1 MKKRRKAE
9 KQFFMA
15 LFDNKFN
22 HKTGHWS
29 MKLSFASMTYILK
42 ILLFPFTILYGSLI
56 SLRHFLYDRGI
67 FRRVAFEVPVICVG
81 NLSVGG
87 SGKSPMV
94 AWLIEHLQDRNPAVL
109 SRGYGRRSSGFRWVQ
124 KWSSAR
130 ECGDEPLMI
139 KRNFEEIPVAV
150 AENRSVA
157 IPQILMSYP
166 NTGLVI
172 MDDGMQHLSVKPSLL
187 ILMTSWLRPFTRDS
201 LLPAGRLRE
210 GRHRASAADLI
221 VVSNCPEDTAPD
233 EKERLKKEISRYSGA
248 AVYFADLRYG
258 EILRW
263 KDKMPVDI
271 SQYSSVLAVSGLAD
285 NRGFAKHVRS
295 LAGNAGFLSY
305 ADHHRYLPSD
315 IQRWIEKLKNLKAT
329 RAILTTEKD
338 AQRIVPYLDLL
349 SSEGIELLVQ
359 PVKLKFHEESGTPE
373 SFIDKKL
380 SASG

>member
-1 MKKRRKAE
+1 
-9 KQFFMA
+9 
-15 LFDNKFN
+15 
-22 HKTGHWS
+22 

-42 ILLFPFTILYGSLI
+42 VLLFPFTLLYGSLI
-56 SLRHFLYDRGI
+56 FLRHFLYERGI
-67 FRRVAFEVPVICVG
+67 FRRVTFEVPVICVG

-94 AWLIEHLQDRNPAVL
+94 AWLLKNLQDRNPAVL

-139 KRNFEEIPVAV
+139 KRNFEDIPVAV

-157 IPQILMSYP
+157 IPQIMMSYP
-166 NTGLVI
+166 KTDLVI
-172 MDDGMQHLSVKPSLL
+172 MDDGMQHLAVKPSLL
-187 ILMTSWLRPFTRDS
+187 ILMTSWTRPFTRDS

-221 VVSNCPEDTAPD
+221 VVSNCPADTSPD
-233 EKERLKKEISRYSGA
+233 EKEKLKKDISRYSGA
-248 AVYFADLRYG
+248 AVFFADLSYG

-263 KDKMPVDI
+263 KDKIPVDI
-271 SQYSSVLAVSGLAD
+271 RQYASVLAVSGLAD
-285 NRGFAKHVRS
+285 NRGFANQVRS
-295 LAGNAGFLSY
+295 LVGDAEVLPY

-315 IQRWIEKLKNLKAT
+315 VQRWIGKLKDLKAA

-338 AQRIVPYLDLL
+338 AQRIAPYLDLL
-349 SSEGIELLVQ
+349 SAQEIDLLVQ
-359 PVKLKFHEESGTPE
+359 PVSMQFHEENGTPE

-380 SASG
+380 SAFG

>member
-1 MKKRRKAE
+1 MTV
-9 KQFFMA
+9 
-15 LFDNKFN
+15 FDDKFN
-22 HKTGHWS
+22 DKTGHWQ
-29 MKLSFASMTYILK
+29 MKLSFVSMIYILK
-42 ILLFPFTILYGSLI
+42 ILLFPYTLLYGVLI
-56 SLRHFLYDRGI
+56 YFRHFLYDRGI
-67 FRRVAFEVPVICVG
+67 FRRVAFEIPVICVG

-94 AWLIEHLQDRNPAVL
+94 VWLLQNLYDRNPAVL

-139 KRNFEEIPVAV
+139 KRNFEDIPVAV

-157 IPQILMSYP
+157 IPQIIMSYP
-166 NTGLVI
+166 NTGLII

-187 ILMTSWLRPFTRDS
+187 ILMTSWRRPFTRDS

-221 VVSNCPEDTAPD
+221 LVSHCPSDTSPE
-233 EKERLKKEISRYSGA
+233 EKKRLKKEIARYSGA
-248 AVYFADLRYG
+248 PVFFADLSYG

-263 KDKMPVDI
+263 KDKMPVEI
-271 SQYSSVLAVSGLAD
+271 GQYPSLLAVSGLAD
-285 NRGFAKHVRS
+285 NRDFQRHVRS
-295 LAGNAGFLSY
+295 LARNAAFLSY
-305 ADHHRYLPSD
+305 ADHHRYLASD
-315 IQRWIEKLKNLKAT
+315 IERWIERLKELQPA

-338 AQRIVPYLDLL
+338 AQRIAPYLDFL
-349 SSEGIELLVQ
+349 SSEEIELLVQ
-359 PVKLKFHEESGTPE
+359 PVEIRFHEENGTPE